1 MKYLKNY
8 IVLISILAV
17 MLSSCSIDEES
28 TTSATTSTT
37 SVAPISDYNGTFNG
51 TCAGADARTWKM
63 VITDTTAAEI
73 MLVYSDSGCTSEVWS
88 YTLNYTVESTAS
100 ATSDGGKS
108 VTKIK
113 GTTTTS
119 SLTLST
125 DQYVS
130 NANSSSWC
138 GKTGW
143 VKGTAKDVSGLDCSS
158 SLGQTFGAAGVTK
171 YDIWY
176 LSGTTFLNSGG
187 FDSDGYPT
195 SLGDVTYTKQ

>member
-1 MKYLKNY
+1 MKNIISF
-8 IVLISILAV
+8 IVLICSVAV
-17 MLSSCSIDEES
+17 IIVSCAKKEES
-28 TTSATTSTT
+28 TTAAAAAATP
-37 SVAPISDYNGTFNG
+37 AISSFNGTFIG
-51 TCAGADARTWKM
+51 TCAGADAKTFKM
-63 VITDTTAAEI
+63 VIADTTAAEGRLI
-73 MLVYSDSGCTSEVWS
+73 YSDSACTTKKWG
-88 YTLNYTVESTAS
+88 YTLNYTVTSTAT
-100 ATSDGGKS
+100 ATEEGGKS
-108 VTKIK
+108 VTKIE

-119 SLTLST
+119 LITLST

-143 VKGTAKDVSGLDCSS
+143 VKGTAKDVSGIDCSS
-158 SLGQTFGAAGVTK
+158 SLGLTFGAAGVTK